1 MENLFT
7 IKDVTFQNRIFL
19 APMAGI
25 ADRAFRELCINY
37 GAGYTVTE
45 MVSSKGLTM
54 GDRKSGELLT
64 LGETEKPAGAQIF
77 GDDPEIMA
85 QAAIKCLDYSPAIID
100 INMGCPAPKVAMNGG
115 GASLMKNP
123 ALAGEIIRAVS
134 SAVSVP
140 VTVKIRKGW
149 DDDSVNAAEL
159 AETAEKNGAA
169 AIAVH
174 GRTRTQMYSGKVD
187 YDVIAAV
194 KKAVSIPVIGNGD
207 IVDEQSAA
215 IMLERTNCD
224 AIMIGRGA
232 LGNPWIFRRINA
244 YLNECRVLPDVSIS
258 EKMLVML
265 RHIQTLIDYKGEY
278 TAVREARHHAAY
290 YTKGLRGGAA
300 FRRQIGSLESFE
312 QLQELAYK
320 IVKENEL

>member
-1 MENLFT
+1 MK
-7 IKDVTFQNRIFL
+7 IKDIEFENSIFL

-54 GDRKSGELLT
+54 GDKKSKELLT
-64 LGETEKPAGAQIF
+64 LGEIENPAGAQIF

-85 QAAIKCLDYSPAIID
+85 QAAQKCLEFRPNVID
-100 INMGCPAPKVAMNGG
+100 INMGCPAPKIAMNGG

-123 ALAGEIIRAVS
+123 HLAGEIVKAVS
-134 SAVSVP
+134 EAVDIP

-149 DDDSVNAAEL
+149 DEENITAVEL
-159 AETAEKNGAA
+159 AEIAEKNGAA
-169 AIAVH
+169 AVTVH
-174 GRTRTQMYSGKVD
+174 GRTRMQMYSGKVD
-187 YDVIAAV
+187 YDIIARV
-194 KKAVSIPVIGNGD
+194 KKAVGIPVIANGD

-215 IMLERTNCD
+215 IMLEKTNAD

-244 YLNECRVLPDVSIS
+244 YLGECRVLPDVSIN
-258 EKMLVML
+258 EKMVVML
-265 RHIQTLIDYKGEY
+265 KHIQKIIEYKGEY
-278 TAVREARHHAAY
+278 TAMREARHHAAY
-290 YTKGLRGGAA
+290 YTKGIRGGAA
-300 FRRQIGSLESFE
+300 LRKEISTFEHFE
-312 QLQELAYK
+312 QLEELAYK
-320 IVKENEL
+320 IAKENE